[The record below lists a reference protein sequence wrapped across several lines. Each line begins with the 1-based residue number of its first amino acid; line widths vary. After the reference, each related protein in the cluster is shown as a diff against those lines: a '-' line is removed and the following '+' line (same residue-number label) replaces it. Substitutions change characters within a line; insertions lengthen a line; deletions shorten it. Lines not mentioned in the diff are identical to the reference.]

1 MKHKIVSKTLK
12 GYCCQKYR
20 VYCKISKSQVNP
32 IIIKLIL
39 HNNFLVDNCH
49 RIPKI
54 NSSQQYKTFLHHH
67 WLLTGPKIWKKI
79 LKKKFWKKNFEKK
92 LWKKIWKKMFEI
104 YCFISKCLQCNLV
117 SCIIMV
123 TNNRG
128 VGMTSIRFFKI
139 KGRKN

>member
-1 MKHKIVSKTLK
+1 MVLLS
-12 GYCCQKYR
+12 KYR

-67 WLLTGPKIWKKI
+67 WLLTGPKM
-79 LKKKFWKKNFEKK
+79 WKKNFEKK
-92 LWKKIWKKMFEI
+92 ILKKIVEKNLKKKMFEI